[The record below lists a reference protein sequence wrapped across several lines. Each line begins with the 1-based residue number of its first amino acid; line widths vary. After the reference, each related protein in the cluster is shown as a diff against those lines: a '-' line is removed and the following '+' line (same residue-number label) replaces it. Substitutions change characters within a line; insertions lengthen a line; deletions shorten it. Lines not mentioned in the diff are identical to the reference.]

1 MADSDPI
8 LFYFTFI
15 FEIGS
20 VLSII
25 LLVYSLYLIEKIKR
39 LFPGGSIVKKWIT
52 MQIILIALIVL
63 YALGLIFIFHP
74 DQNIFYIITGTLI
87 LFSGLFIVIII
98 ILTYKTYQIILHKAK
113 E

>member
-1 MADSDPI
+1 MTDSDPI

-20 VLSII
+20 VISII
-25 LLVYSLYLIEKIKR
+25 LLVYSLFIIEKMKR

-52 MQIILIALIVL
+52 MQMILIILLVL
-63 YALGLIFIFHP
+63 YVLGLIFIFHP
-74 DQNIFYIITGTLI
+74 DPNIYYIITGTLI
-87 LFSGLFIVIII
+87 LFSGVFIVIII
-98 ILTYKTYQIILHKAK
+98 ILTYKTYQIILHKGK